1 MKLRNAA
8 AAVLWSAASAGFVSA
23 TFAADGGDR
32 ANFSWVAYSGRD
44 PAVQSLAASPA
55 QYRNPIIPG
64 FQPDPSILRVAGD
77 YYLVNSS
84 FAFFPGLTVYHSRDL
99 VNWQQLGSAIDRPR
113 QFDFS
118 GLGIARAIFAPTLR
132 RHAGTF
138 YIVGTCV
145 DCGSTFLLSTAN
157 PAGPWSD
164 PAWLKP
170 VDGVDP
176 DLFIDRDGKAWV
188 ANNGPPPGTPLYEGH
203 RAIWLQQIDLKL
215 KEMQGPRLLLVNGG
229 VDINRRP
236 IWIEGPHLLSKDGW
250 YYLICAE
257 GGTADGHSEVVFR
270 SRRVTG
276 PYIPGPHNP
285 ILTQRDL
292 DPSRSLPIAAAG
304 HADFVQT
311 SNGHW
316 WAVFLA
322 TRPYA
327 ANLSNLGRETF
338 LLPVSWRGGWP
349 QILPPQT
356 PVPQVLARPPLPPG
370 SAVDRSRWRDSFNSQ
385 QLAADWEMIRTP
397 HDTWYELG
405 PHTGLTIQARAVS
418 ISGSAN
424 PSFLGKR
431 QRHADASVET
441 EMRYAPARGGD
452 RAGLIAFADERH
464 HFFLGLGQTAAGSQL
479 LVAERNGA
487 DDPDDGRIIA
497 AAPYPSPPGQPLRLK
512 IAVRGP
518 AVDFWYA
525 IADGD
530 WQLLLG
536 NADGRILA
544 SELSNQ
550 FTGVLLGV
558 YAARTGLPSGAVLRP
573 SPGAPK

>member
-1 MKLRNAA
+1 MKVPTMA
-8 AAVLWSAASAGFVSA
+8 AAVLWSAAAA
-23 TFAADGGDR
+23 AFAADNADR
-32 ANFSWVAYSGRD
+32 ATFSWVAYSGRD
-44 PAVQSLAASPA
+44 PAEQSLPASPA

-64 FQPDPSILRVAGD
+64 FQPDPSIVRVGDD

-84 FAFFPGLTVYHSRDL
+84 FAFFPGLPVYHSRDL
-99 VNWQQLGSAIDRPR
+99 VNWEQLGNAIDRPR

-118 GLGIARAIFAPTLR
+118 GLGIARAIFAPTIR
-132 RHAGTF
+132 RHGGTF
-138 YIVGTCV
+138 YIIGTCV
-145 DCGSTFLLSTAN
+145 DCGSTFLLRAAN

-164 PAWLKP
+164 PAWLTP
-170 VDGVDP
+170 VEGIDP
-176 DLFIDRDGKAWV
+176 DLFIDRDGKAWI
-188 ANNGPPPGTPLYEGH
+188 AYNGPPPGAPLYEGH
-203 RAIWLQQIDLKL
+203 RAIWLQQIDLKSAA
-215 KEMQGPRLLLVNGG
+215 MQGPRLLLVNGG
-229 VDINRRP
+229 ADIARHP
-236 IWIEGPHLLSKDGW
+236 IWIEGPHLFTRDGW
-250 YYLICAE
+250 YFLVAAE

-276 PYIPGPHNP
+276 PYVPGPHNP

-292 DPSRSLPIAAAG
+292 DPSRPSPVAAAG
-304 HADFVQT
+304 HADFVQI
-311 SNGHW
+311 SNGSW

-338 LLPVSWRGGWP
+338 LLPVSWRRGWP

-356 PVPQVLARPPLPPG
+356 PVPQVLARPRLPAG
-370 SAVDRSRWRDSFNSQ
+370 SAVDRSRWRDNFSSPL
-385 QLAADWEMIRTP
+385 LAADWEMIKTP
-397 HDTWYELG
+397 QDSWYELSAQS
-405 PHTGLTIQARAVS
+405 GLTLQVRAVS

-431 QRHADASVET
+431 QRHADATLDT
-441 EMRYAPARGGD
+441 ELHYAPARNGD
-452 RAGLIAFADERH
+452 RAGLVAFADERH
-464 HFFLGLGQTAAGSQL
+464 HFFLGLGQTAAGPQL

-487 DDPDDGRIIA
+487 ADPDDGRIIA
-497 AAPYPSPPGQPLRLK
+497 AAPYPSMPGQALRLK
-512 IAVRGP
+512 IAVRGA

-525 IADGD
+525 LADGG

-536 NADGRILA
+536 NADGRFLA

-558 YAARTGLPSGAVLRP
+558 YATRAA
-573 SPGAPK
+573 AP